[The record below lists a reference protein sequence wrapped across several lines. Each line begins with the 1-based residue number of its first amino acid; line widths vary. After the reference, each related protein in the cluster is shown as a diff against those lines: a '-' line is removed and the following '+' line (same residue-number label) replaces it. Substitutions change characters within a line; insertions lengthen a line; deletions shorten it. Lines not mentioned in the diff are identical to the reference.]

1 MTQLRHLAPGARFT
15 LCNLDRSGV
24 LLACTESAAKVRLD
38 GTDKSVSIVTSD
50 GQTAQFTR
58 PGQPLT
64 VAPGTEVVPEAFRL
78 QPPKPE
84 RKPLAENV
92 PTVQRV
98 LISGGD
104 CLPGQL
110 DLF

>member
-38 GTDKSVSIVTSD
+38 GTDKSVQIVTSD
-50 GQTAQFTR
+50 GHTASFVR

-64 VAPGTEVVPEAFRL
+64 VAPGTEVVPE
-78 QPPKPE
+78 PIG
-84 RKPLAENV
+84 ENV
-92 PTVQRV
+92 PTTQRV
-98 LISGGD
+98 LIAGGD